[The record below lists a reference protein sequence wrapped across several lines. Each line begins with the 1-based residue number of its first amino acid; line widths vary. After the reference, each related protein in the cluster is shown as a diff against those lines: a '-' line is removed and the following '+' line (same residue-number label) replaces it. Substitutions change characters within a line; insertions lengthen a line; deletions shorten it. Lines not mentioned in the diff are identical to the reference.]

1 VEGAEGVKPVPA
13 NRATQRDYKLARE
26 AEHYGAKYA
35 TRIILECRAHDV
47 DISDGLALIEQES
60 EFKNIFGGDYGPT
73 HNGKAVPPFYHHS
86 VTKHRVSQLLGGYLM
101 NGVGPAQLTA
111 RGFIEEANRDGGA
124 HRPSVNIAT
133 GIAILGRLQK
143 KHGRIK
149 GFGAYNGGEGNPN
162 MRYAQEVIAR
172 SHRWHRRFHQ
182 AGLA

>member
-1 VEGAEGVKPVPA
+1 MGGVEEGGQDVRPIPA

-47 DISDGLALIEQES
+47 AISDGFALIEQES
-60 EFKNIFGGDYGPT
+60 EFRNIFGCDYGPNKVFC
-73 HNGKAVPPFYHHS
+73 HMN
-86 VTKHRVSQLLGGYLM
+86 VTKHRVDTMLGGYLM

-111 RGFIEEANRDGGA
+111 RGFVEEAHRDGGA

-143 KHGRIK
+143 KHGRMK

-162 MRYAQEVIAR
+162 MRYAQEVASR
-172 SHRWHRRFHQ
+172 ADRWHRRFHQ

>member
-1 VEGAEGVKPVPA
+1 VEGAEGMKPVPA

-47 DISDGLALIEQES
+47 AISDGFALIEQES
-60 EFKNIFGGDYGPT
+60 EFRHGEGRAFCHMN
-73 HNGKAVPPFYHHS
+73 
-86 VTKHRVSQLLGGYLM
+86 VTKHRVDQLLASSLS
-101 NGVGPAQLTA
+101 NGVGPAQLTSK
-111 RGFIEEANRDGGA
+111 GFVEEANHHGGA

-143 KHGRIK
+143 KHGRMR

-162 MRYAQEVIAR
+162 MRYAQEVASR
-172 SHRWHRRFHQ
+172 ADRWHRRFSQ